1 VYDSQI
7 PVAAPDYAS
16 VGKRFAAA
24 LLDGLIVGAA
34 GFFVGLIFGALG
46 RIGGDAGA
54 VASAY
59 LAQGV
64 GVVMGWLYYALQES
78 SPNGATIGKKAL
90 GIRVQ
95 DERGYTISFAH
106 ATGRYFGRMLSTIP
120 CMIGYIMAFFSPK
133 KQALHDML
141 VGAIVVED
149 R

>member
-1 VYDSQI
+1 MYDSQM
-7 PVAAPDYAS
+7 PVAAPNYAS

-24 LLDGLIVGAA
+24 FVDGLIVSAA

-46 RIGGDAGA
+46 RVGGDAGNA
-54 VASAY
+54 VATW

-78 SPNGATIGKKAL
+78 SPGGATVGKRAL

-95 DERGYTISFAH
+95 DEHGYTISFAH
-106 ATGRYFGRMLSTIP
+106 ATGRYFGRILSTIP
-120 CMIGYIMAFFSPK
+120 CLFGYIMAFFTPK

-141 VGAIVVED
+141 VGAVVVDE